1 MDTEILQI
9 NTIDSYN
16 SLFGL
21 ETRHPLVAVVDL
33 ADATRF
39 PSHFTMNYGIYAL
52 FLKQTRC
59 GDIRY
64 GRQTY
69 DYQEGT
75 VTSFA
80 PGQVVEVNMEPGFKP
95 KARGLLFH
103 PDLIRGTSL
112 GQGIKNYSFFDYSSA
127 EALHLSD
134 EEKVL
139 FSNCLDQIAT
149 EIERPIDKFSR
160 RLIARNIELLLDYCM
175 RFYARQF
182 ETRSVV
188 NHGVLAQFETL
199 LDEYFASG
207 RTQSEGLP
215 SVKFF
220 ADKVCLSP
228 NYFGDLIKKETGKTA
243 QEYIQDKIIALAKEL
258 LLGSEKTISEISYEL
273 GYQYSQHFNRIFK
286 KNVGQTPNEYRKLQ
300 AKNDSRTAQ
309 QHRRRDIGCRR
320 PVAPLPLCR
329 GDGNPWR
336 FRMPMLRLRRRA
348 DVVFSA
354 GRGDAG
360 GCRCTG
366 AVVPQ
371 IAVAATAA
379 AWRILRLRIFR
390 LPLSTRVASHLA
402 AREKRG
408 RPTV

>member
-112 GQGIKNYSFFDYSSA
+112 GQGIKNYSYFDYSLA

-139 FSNCLDQIAT
+139 FSGD
-149 EIERPIDKFSR
+149 
-160 RLIARNIELLLDYCM
+160 
-175 RFYARQF
+175 
-182 ETRSVV
+182 
-188 NHGVLAQFETL
+188 TL
-199 LDEYFASG
+199 FAESLG
-207 RTQSEGLP
+207 RTDLP
-215 SVKFF
+215 TGSMSAIVHSIAEKLLVLP
-220 ADKVCLSP
+220 DDIMVYP
-228 NYFGDLIKKETGKTA
+228 GHGDATTIG
-243 QEYIQDKIIALAKEL
+243 Y
-258 LLGSEKTISEISYEL
+258 EK
-273 GYQYSQHFNRIFK
+273 QYN
-286 KNVGQTPNEYRKLQ
+286 
-300 AKNDSRTAQ
+300 
-309 QHRRRDIGCRR
+309 
-320 PVAPLPLCR
+320 PVAAYVR
-329 GDGNPWR
+329 
-336 FRMPMLRLRRRA
+336 
-348 DVVFSA
+348 
-354 GRGDAG
+354 
-360 GCRCTG
+360 
-366 AVVPQ
+366 
-371 IAVAATAA
+371 
-379 AWRILRLRIFR
+379 
-390 LPLSTRVASHLA
+390 
-402 AREKRG
+402 KRG
-408 RPTV
+408 MQA

>member
-52 FLKQTRC
+52 LLTQTRY

-103 PDLIRGTSL
+103 PDLMRGTSL

-134 EEKVL
+134 EEKAL

-300 AKNDSRTAQ
+300 A
-309 QHRRRDIGCRR
+309 
-320 PVAPLPLCR
+320 
-329 GDGNPWR
+329 
-336 FRMPMLRLRRRA
+336 
-348 DVVFSA
+348 
-354 GRGDAG
+354 
-360 GCRCTG
+360 
-366 AVVPQ
+366 
-371 IAVAATAA
+371 
-379 AWRILRLRIFR
+379 
-390 LPLSTRVASHLA
+390 
-402 AREKRG
+402 
-408 RPTV
+408 